1 MGTQW
6 RIAAWL
12 GLACILSVAACNG
25 NSDHASSSG
34 TGSTSGPGGGSGSG
48 AGSSSPLDVATYHY
62 DTSRTGT
69 NSQET
74 SLTLS
79 NVNSVTFG
87 KQGEYTVDAAVDA
100 QPLYLSQVPM
110 SASSTHNVLY
120 VATENDTVYALD
132 ADSISGTTATVLW
145 KVNLA
150 PSGEAAVPLANL
162 SCGNNALSGVM
173 GTPVIDRGRNA
184 LYVVAFTG
192 DAAGNFYFRLHAL
205 NLVSGAEL
213 FGGPR
218 LITASF
224 PGTGGNVQGGNVVF
238 SAAVQQQ
245 RPALLEGNNQI
256 YISWGGRNGDCGN
269 YSSWVM
275 AYGADTLAQTSVIDL
290 VPKDYGAGIWMSGAG
305 PAMDASK
312 DVYVVTGNAF
322 VQNGDGTP
330 STGSYANSVVRLSGT
345 STLQVKDYFA
355 PSDDVALNN
364 GDVDLGSGGF
374 LALPDQTDSSGTVH
388 HLGVVAGKDSN
399 IYVFN
404 RDLLGG
410 YSTASDAN
418 LQVITGQ
425 LGGNE
430 FHSIP
435 AYFNG
440 FVYFAIGGDAL
451 KSYAIT
457 ASATLAG
464 TPSAQSAQ
472 SFGEASPVVSANGTS
487 NGIVW
492 VVDGGAAVLYAFKA
506 ADASLLY
513 SSNQASGGRDN
524 FSASSRSRTPVV
536 TNGHAYVGTST
547 SVVRFGLLP

>member
-1 MGTQW
+1 M
-6 RIAAWL
+6 ILVCVLWL
-12 GLACILSVAACNG
+12 AACSG
-25 NSDHASSSG
+25 SSNSAS
-34 TGSTSGPGGGSGSG
+34 GSGSG
-48 AGSSSPLDVATYHY
+48 SGSGGSSNPLDVVTYHY
-62 DTSRTGT
+62 DTFRTGT
-69 NSQET
+69 NSHET
-74 SLTLS
+74 ALTLS
-79 NVNSVTFG
+79 NVNSATFG
-87 KQGEYTVDAAVDA
+87 KLGEYTVDAAVDA
-100 QPLYLSQVPM
+100 QPLYLSQLQMPGN
-110 SASSTHNVLY
+110 STHNVLY

-132 ADSISGTTATVLW
+132 ADSISGTAATVIW
-145 KVNLA
+145 KVSLA

-162 SCGNNALSGVM
+162 SCGNNALSGIM

-192 DAAGNFYFRLHAL
+192 DGTGNFYFRLHAL
-205 NLVSGAEL
+205 NLASGAEL
-213 FGGPR
+213 FGGPM

-224 PGTGGNVQGGNVVF
+224 PGTGGNVQGSNVVF
-238 SAAVQQQ
+238 SAAVHQQ

-256 YISWGGRNGDCGN
+256 YITWGGRYGDCGN

-275 AYGADTLAQTSVIDL
+275 AYSADTLEQTSAIDL
-290 VPKDYGAGIWMSGAG
+290 VPQDYGAGIWMSGAG
-305 PAMDASK
+305 PAMDASG

-330 STGSYANSVVRLSGT
+330 ATGSYANSLVRLNGT
-345 STLQVKDYFA
+345 GSTLQVKDYFA

-374 LALPDQTDSSGTVH
+374 LALPDQTDSSGTVY

-404 RDLLGG
+404 RDSLGG
-410 YSTASDAN
+410 YSTAADAN
-418 LQVITGQ
+418 LQVISGQ

-440 FVYFAIGGDAL
+440 VVYFAVGGDAL
-451 KSYAIT
+451 KSYAVT
-457 ASATLAG
+457 ASATLAI
-464 TPSAQSAQ
+464 TPSAQSSQ
-472 SFGEASPVVSANGTS
+472 SFGEASPAVSANGTS

-492 VVDGGAAVLYAFKA
+492 VVDGGAAVLYAFNA
-506 ADASLLY
+506 NNALLLY

-524 FSASSRSRTPVV
+524 FSASARSKTPVV

-547 SVVRFGLLP
+547 SVVRFGLL